1 MDHRTDPLLAKA
13 LPPGGT
19 IGVVSPASP
28 YNCYSDV
35 LRGIAWWEA
44 RGYRVKLA
52 PGALERT
59 YWSAGSPQTR
69 ARDLMAMFADPE
81 VDAIVCMRG
90 GTGSNEVI
98 PLLDYDE
105 IAAHP
110 KIFIGSSDIT
120 ALHNALLHYTGL
132 VTFYGPSLLNVATL
146 SAFSTDHMLRM
157 LGGRTTGPIPRDPA
171 DPFVRALTPGK
182 ASGRVVGGCM
192 PDLLASLGTPWAVNL
207 DDALFVFE
215 ELGTSPHYLDGALVH
230 LTQAGK
236 LARVRGVVVGD
247 LALSEWNDGGRSPFP
262 HTKTLEEVLEDRLRP
277 LGVPVL
283 YPLPFGHGG
292 RLATIPLG
300 VQATI
305 DADTCSLVITQ
316 PALLEDGSHGE
327 Q

>member
-1 MDHRTDPLLAKA
+1 MEQRTDPLRAQA
-13 LPPGGT
+13 LPLGGT

-28 YNCYSDV
+28 YTIYSDV

-44 RGYRVKLA
+44 RGYHVKLA
-52 PGALERT
+52 EGALERT
-59 YWSAGSPQTR
+59 YWSAGSPETR

-81 VDAIVCMRG
+81 VDVIQCMRG

-105 IAAHP
+105 ITAHP
-110 KIFIGSSDIT
+110 KAFIGSSDIT
-120 ALHNALLHYTGL
+120 SLHNALLHFTGL

-157 LGGRTTGPIPRDPA
+157 LGGRTTGPIPSDPA
-171 DPFVRALTPGK
+171 DPFVRALAPGT

-207 DDALFVFE
+207 DDAIFVFE
-215 ELGTSPHYLDGALVH
+215 ELGTSPHHLDAALVQ
-230 LTQAGK
+230 LAQAGK

-247 LALSEWNDGGRSPFP
+247 LALSEWNEGGGSPFP
-262 HTKTLEEVLEDRLRP
+262 HTKTLDEVLEDRLRL

-300 VQATI
+300 IQATL
-305 DADTCSLVITQ
+305 DAEACSLVITQ
-316 PALLEDGSHGE
+316 SALLEGGTHGA
-327 Q
+327 